1 MQSMQYS
8 PATQAINLAQ
18 LMVQYMK
25 PMKVEMETVSSL
37 VKGAM
42 CFQLTRIQ
50 LGLSAPLH
58 NVLSVAFAPWNSF
71 IFFGSTCVMRRTDM
85 LHTCSAPYQIEEW
98 SLDRKKDERPLCEQ
112 CK

>member
-18 LMVQYMK
+18 LTVQYMK
-25 PMKVEMETVSSL
+25 PVKVEMETVSSL

-58 NVLSVAFAPWNSF
+58 NVLWLSHREIVLYSLVAHVS
-71 IFFGSTCVMRRTDM
+71 CVE
-85 LHTCSAPYQIEEW
+85 QICCTRAVH
-98 SLDRKKDERPLCEQ
+98 LTRLKNDL
-112 CK
+112 